1 MGMNTP
7 RKERPSS
14 NYSKYFRAA
23 VALSGAAIWLAQAWG
38 TALPAQQADILLSGA
53 VIFAALFYF
62 AVPIFRVRVSLA
74 QVTFLGIGILFGA
87 PGAIWSVLAG
97 LAAGGVIWMAAK
109 QQPGARWQLAAE
121 PFYQLG
127 LILIPALISNAAVP
141 WQGIEADRWQ
151 EGLLAAGVYL
161 LVHALLV
168 TLGVWAENRG
178 SFPAPGKQL
187 LFLAEIEILP
197 LPFLLAGWLAAAE
210 SEWAALVILGG
221 VPVVFSVFLSD
232 REFRRASL
240 AVQAQDLLL
249 RSRQVTEEQR
259 RVQAR
264 EELTETLVHDLRSP
278 VGAVKA
284 SLELLEG
291 VFTEGERD
299 PVVEQALGIA
309 RRSTERVLA
318 LVDLLLD
325 TNRLESE
332 QVELEMESFDLPELI
347 SALIEDMLPLAVAD
361 GILLT
366 CKTREDIPALEADR
380 EILRRV
386 LVNLVDNALKFT
398 PEGGQVHVAVARSD
412 TGDLKVS
419 VTDTGPGVPEEFREE
434 VFSRF
439 VQAPGTL
446 GKRRGAGLGLAFC
459 RAAVEA
465 HGGKI
470 WIEDADGEGGARFVF
485 TLLAGKQR

>member
-1 MGMNTP
+1 MGMSSP
-7 RKERPSS
+7 RKEQPSS
-14 NYSKYFRAA
+14 KYSTYFRAA
-23 VALSGAAIWLAQAWG
+23 VIVSGGAIWLARAWG
-38 TALPAQQADILLSGA
+38 TVFPAGQADILLAGA

-62 AVPIFRVRVSLA
+62 SVPIYQVRVSLA
-74 QVTFLGIGILFGA
+74 QVTFLGIGVLFGVSV
-87 PGAIWSVLAG
+87 AIWSALAG
-97 LAAGGVIWMAAK
+97 LVAGGLIRMAVERQSSTLWRLVAD
-109 QQPGARWQLAAE
+109 
-121 PFYQLG
+121 PFHQLG
-127 LILIPALISNAAVP
+127 MILIPALISKMVVP
-141 WQGIEADRWQ
+141 WEGMDSGQWQ
-151 EGLLAAGVYL
+151 DGLLTAGLYL

-168 TLGVWAENRG
+168 TIRIWIENRH
-178 SFPAPGKQL
+178 SFPPPSQL
-187 LFLAEIEILP
+187 LVFLAEIEILP
-197 LPFLLAGWLAAAE
+197 LPFLLAGWLAATE
-210 SEWAALVILGG
+210 SEWAALIILGG
-221 VPVVFSVFLSD
+221 VPVAFSAFLSD
-232 REFRRASL
+232 REVRRASL
-240 AVQAQDLLL
+240 AEQAQDLLL
-249 RSRQVTEEQR
+249 RSRQVAAERR
-259 RVQAR
+259 RVRAR

-284 SLELLEG
+284 SLELLEE
-291 VFTEGERD
+291 VFTGGESD

-332 QVELEMESFDLPELI
+332 QVDLEKETFALSELI
-347 SALIEDMLPLAVAD
+347 GALMEDMLPLAAAD

-366 CKTREDIPALEADR
+366 CKTFEDIPAVEADR
-380 EILRRV
+380 EIVRRV

-398 PEGGQVHVAVARSD
+398 PEGGRVHVTAVPLEA
-412 TGDLKVS
+412 GEILVS
-419 VTDTGPGVPEEFREE
+419 VTDTGPGVPVEFREE

-470 WIEDADGEGGARFVF
+470 WIEDTDGDSGARFVF
-485 TLLAGKQR
+485 TLMAVTQR